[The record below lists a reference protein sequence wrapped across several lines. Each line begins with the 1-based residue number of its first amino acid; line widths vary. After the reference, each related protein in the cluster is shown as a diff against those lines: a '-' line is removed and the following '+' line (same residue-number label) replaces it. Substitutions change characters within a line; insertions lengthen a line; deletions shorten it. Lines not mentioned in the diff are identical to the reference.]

1 MMEKVDVFHEELSQ
15 PVQPIGRV
23 GHSKLGIASFTI
35 AMISGLLFW
44 GSIVLAI
51 VLEES
56 GASLSEI
63 ELQEM
68 ILGLVLMLVAFVN
81 LVGTGLGIA
90 GVMSKTKK
98 RVFAILGIVF
108 NVMTI
113 LIFILFMIV
122 GLTIT

>member
-98 RVFAILGIVF
+98 RVFAILGIIF